1 MQFRPDP
8 RAEEGIRKQP
18 VFRAAMAEN
27 AKTVAA
33 VIRFVALP
41 YRNTGYFIQHI
52 EERETDSRNLIWFLD
67 PFWHLSEFG
76 SVSNPPQRNALRGVR
91 AAGLRYEDA
100 GAKQA
105 E

>member
-1 MQFRPDP
+1 MRFRPNP

-52 EERETDSRNLIWFLD
+52 EERGNRVLFLD

-76 SVSNPPQRNALRGVR
+76 SVHNPPQRNALRGVR